1 MNGRKVLLVL
11 MIAGVIATLAVLSTS
26 QSGRFES
33 QGKGQRLKG
42 VWISTVNAE
51 VAGEPL
57 TIHGMMKF
65 DPDGG
70 FLMIEEIPK
79 HTTGFGEWTKTAER
93 EYSYKMLKLHFE
105 DYGGTGDWD
114 WSGWIKSEGTLMF
127 DNQMENG
134 HGDFFFEVY
143 DADWGLIFD
152 GEGTISLTPMQ

>member
-26 QSGRFES
+26 QSGRSES
-33 QGKGQRLKG
+33 KGKGQRLEG

-51 VAGEPL
+51 VEGDEF
-57 TIHGMMKF
+57 HGIMKF

-105 DYGGTGDWD
+105 DDYETGDLYWT
-114 WSGWIKSEGTLMF
+114 GWIKSEGTLMF
-127 DNQMENG
+127 DNQMKDG
-134 HGDFFFEVY
+134 YGDISFKVY
-143 DADWGLIFD
+143 DTGWGLIFE
-152 GEGTISLTPMQ
+152 GTGTISLTPPQ